1 MSAYLH
7 HTTIVPDEPRVRL
20 NPGDA
25 SHRPLAVVELSA
37 DGFADITMHDI
48 AEALAL
54 RDVFARAAGLLG
66 HEPEGG
72 A

>member
-7 HTTIVPDEPRVRL
+7 QSVRVSAGPRIRL
-20 NPGDA
+20 NPGNGA
-25 SHRPLAVVELSA
+25 PFAVVELSA
-37 DGFADITMHDI
+37 DGLADITVHDA

-54 RDVFARAAGLLG
+54 RDAFARAAGLLG

-72 A
+72 E